1 MTLVMLLT
9 ATQVYWDSS
18 GFTVE
23 LKCSTDVRVSP
34 LSVWLMD
41 TLPLL
46 PSSVTTVPSTTFIQ
60 VMLGSG
66 MANTVQ
72 VTVAEKVTF
81 SVSIDGV
88 TVTFGGS
95 AGKNI

>member
-1 MTLVMLLT
+1 MN
-9 ATQVYWDSS
+9 
-18 GFTVE
+18 
-23 LKCSTDVRVSP
+23 
-34 LSVWLMD
+34 
-41 TLPLL
+41 TLPSL

-81 SVSIDGV
+81 SVSFDGV

-95 AGKNI
+95 AENNQTFQNLRTLQMLTCDKNR